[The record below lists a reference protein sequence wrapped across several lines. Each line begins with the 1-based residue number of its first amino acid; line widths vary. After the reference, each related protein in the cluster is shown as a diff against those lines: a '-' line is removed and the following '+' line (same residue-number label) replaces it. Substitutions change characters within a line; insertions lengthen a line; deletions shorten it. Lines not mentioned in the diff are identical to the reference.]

1 MTRYLIQRLLSS
13 TGIIVAL
20 LVFVFLA
27 THYIGDPIF
36 LLVDSELNTEADRQA
51 LIERHGFDEPIW
63 EQFVDYVS
71 NALHGDFGNSIF
83 QNRPATEIV
92 VERIPATVLL
102 AASALLFAFLV
113 SIPLAI
119 IGARNVGRWPDRLIT
134 VVSTALASVA
144 SFWLALGLIFVFA
157 VQTSILPTSGYGS
170 WQQLIL
176 PTLAL
181 SLPAIG
187 QITQVVQASLQEEL
201 FQPYVVAARARGLTE
216 RAVMVRHALRNTL
229 IVTVTMLGTTLA
241 VLLNGTVLIESIF
254 AWPGVGQVGLQA
266 VQNRDLPVLA
276 ASVFYIGVVVTVINL
291 LVDLAYVAL
300 DPRVRLA

>member
-13 TGIIVAL
+13 TGVIVAL

-51 LIERHGFDEPIW
+51 LIERHGFDRPIW
-63 EQFVDYVS
+63 EQFVDYAS
-71 NALHGDFGNSIF
+71 DALHGDFGRSIF

-92 VERIPATVLL
+92 IERIPATILL
-102 AASALLFAFLV
+102 AGSALIFAFLV
-113 SIPLAI
+113 SVPLAI
-119 IGARNVGRWPDRLIT
+119 VGARNIGRWPDRVIT
-134 VVSTALASVA
+134 VASTALASVA
-144 SFWLALGLIFVFA
+144 SFWLALGLIFIFA

-170 WQQLIL
+170 WQHLIL

-187 QITQVVQASLQEEL
+187 QITQVIQASLQDEL
-201 FQPYVVAARARGLTE
+201 LQPYVAAARARGLNE
-216 RAVMVRHALRNTL
+216 RAVTVCHALRNTL
-229 IVTVTMLGTTLA
+229 IVTITMLGTTLA

-276 ASVFYIGVVVTVINL
+276 AAVFYIGVVVTVINL